1 MHPRAGSAGARVG
14 VIGAARR
21 AGMVQLA
28 NGAAPGP
35 LPKLVAFDLDA
46 TLW

>member
-1 MHPRAGSAGARVG
+1 MVLEQNIPNTYLMPRRKDT
-14 VIGAARR
+14 
-21 AGMVQLA
+21 M
-28 NGAAPGP
+28 APDGQE